1 MPTEKCP
8 SEMLSDTFLPAAKTA
23 SERVATLR
31 SARAAQGLK
40 RREVYA
46 HPDDWPAIRALAEWL
61 AIKRVAPRST

>member
-1 MPTEKCP
+1 MTPT
-8 SEMLSDTFLPAAKTA
+8 TA
-23 SERVATLR
+23 RVRALR
-31 SARAAQGLK
+31 AARAAQGMK